1 MSNVY
6 LKQAVSYD
14 HDTLYPAVKEIMD
27 WSGLAR
33 HINSETTVLLKPNM
47 LSRSAPDKAVT
58 THPALVEV
66 VIELLK
72 EMGAA
77 AENITVADSSGGP
90 QNPAVLASNYKAC
103 GYTDV
108 AERQGVNIYT
118 KLESRNVKTD
128 GVIVKEFEIMAPVA
142 DSDIVIN
149 LPKFKTHV
157 MTGMSGA
164 VKNLFGTVPGLKK
177 AEFHMRFPDKERFAD
192 MIVDLCETVK
202 ADFTIVD
209 GIVAM
214 EGDGPG
220 SGTPRRLNLLLAGE
234 NPYYIDGVICTMMG
248 FDLHKP
254 PIMNAAI
261 NRGLMAEILPE
272 GLVVGDSQLF
282 TVIDDFAMPKSY
294 RIDFTDRVPPALRW
308 ATPTVE
314 KLLAPKPKIN
324 KSACIGCGKCRDIC
338 PQHTITIANKK
349 AVIDMKNCIR
359 CFCCHEMCPV
369 KAIDVKRNIF
379 FNI

>member
-1 MSNVY
+1 MSKIY
-6 LKQAVSYD
+6 LKQADSYD
-14 HDTLYPAVKEIMD
+14 HSVLYPAVKEIMD
-27 WSGLAR
+27 WSGLSEK
-33 HINSETTVLLKPNM
+33 INGNTTILLKPNM

-58 THPALVEV
+58 THPSLVEV

-77 AENITVADSSGGP
+77 AENITIADSSGGP
-90 QNPAVLASNYKAC
+90 QNSAIIAANYKGC
-103 GYTDV
+103 GFTDV
-108 AERQGVNIYT
+108 AERQGVNLYT
-118 KLESRNVKTD
+118 KLESETVKTD
-128 GVIVKEFEIMAPVA
+128 GVIVKEFEILSPVIH
-142 DSDIVIN
+142 SDIVIN

-177 AEFHMRFPDKERFAD
+177 AEFHMRFPDKDKFAD

-202 ADFTIVD
+202 ADFVIVD
-209 GIVAM
+209 GIMAM
-214 EGDGPG
+214 EGDGPAG
-220 SGTPRRLNLLLAGE
+220 GVPRKLNMLLAGE
-234 NPYYIDGVICTMMG
+234 NPYCIDTAICHIMG
-248 FDLHKP
+248 FDLSKP
-254 PIMNAAI
+254 PIMAAAKK
-261 NRGLMAEILPE
+261 RGLLPCE
-272 GLVVGDSQLF
+272 LSQDMVCGDKHLLKR
-282 TVIDDFAMPKSY
+282 IEDFAMPKSY
-294 RIDFTDRVPPALRW
+294 SIDFSDRVPRAIRW

-324 KSACIGCGKCRDIC
+324 KAQCIGCGKCRDIC
-338 PQHTITIANKK
+338 PQNTITVAGGK
-349 AVIDMKNCIR
+349 ASINLKNCIR